1 MKRRAFHQSAAIG
14 LCLAVAMLSGCSRTF
29 LNTPLVG
36 HASNA
41 ELLPPPKDEGD
52 PYIVISFSGG
62 GVRASAFAWAV
73 LNELAQ
79 ASDGHGRRLT
89 DDIRIV
95 SSASGGSVTAAMFG
109 LRGLEGMP
117 DLYSDFLIQ
126 DNMQALE
133 MTALSPVTWAR
144 LAGPSFSRI
153 DVLREYFDK
162 QLFHG
167 ADFDTMYKRPDAPI
181 VLLNAT
187 NMASGNV
194 FSFNDTGF
202 DDLCSDLSHF
212 PLAGAVASSAAFPIL
227 LTPISLKN
235 YSGEDA
241 CKVPVEPTWVRLALR
256 GAKNDGFSNTR
267 FSNLQ
272 LYERARQT
280 EALRDIHNAN
290 ATPQQKIRHV
300 DYIHLLDGGL
310 VDNLGVSAIVQQM
323 FSPIDPAT
331 QIDVIRKGH
340 IKNLVAIEVVARSES
355 PSPINKQA
363 NTPGLLSVAGA
374 IINNPIDSATRGN
387 AELFDDVLDQWR
399 LTGRLR
405 NVMPA
410 PGYVPDNIYG
420 IQVDP
425 EQLSASNEEDRTMR
439 NTFES
444 IPTSWT
450 LADSAD
456 ERTKV
461 METVKIVAHTLLMRH
476 PCFDRLKTDIAGVA
490 PTELGLKCHADARPD
505 PVPGKS

>member
-1 MKRRAFHQSAAIG
+1 MSIARTRRIAAIG
-14 LCLAVAMLSGCSRTF
+14 VCLAALCGCSRTF
-29 LNTPLVG
+29 LNTPLIG
-36 HASNA
+36 HTTNG
-41 ELLPPPKDEGD
+41 EILPAPKDDGD

-62 GVRASAFAWAV
+62 GVRATAFAWAV

-79 ASDGHGRRLT
+79 TGDGHGHRLS

-109 LRGLEGMP
+109 LRGLDGMP
-117 DLYSDFLIQ
+117 ALYSDFLIQ
-126 DNMQALE
+126 DNMEAMEL
-133 MTALSPVTWAR
+133 TALSPVTWAR

-162 QLFHG
+162 KLFHG
-167 ADFDTMYKRPDAPI
+167 ADFDTMSKRPGAPI

-187 NMASGNV
+187 NMASGTV
-194 FSFNDTGF
+194 FTFNDTGF

-212 PLAGAVASSAAFPIL
+212 PLAGGVASSAAFPIL
-227 LTPISLKN
+227 LTPITLKN
-235 YSGEDA
+235 YSGQDA
-241 CKVPVEPTWVRLALR
+241 CRVDREPTWVRLALQ
-256 GAKNDGFSNTR
+256 GAHHDGFSDTR

-280 EALRDIHNAN
+280 EAMRDIHDES

-310 VDNLGVSAIVQQM
+310 VDNLGVSAIVQQL

-331 QIDVIRKGH
+331 QIGVISKGH
-340 IKNLVAIEVVARSES
+340 VKNLVAIEVVARSES
-355 PSPINKQA
+355 PSPINKQGD
-363 NTPGLLSVAGA
+363 TPGLLSVAGA

-387 AELFDDVLDQWR
+387 AELFNDVLDQLR
-399 LTGRLR
+399 MTGRLR

-410 PGYVPDNIYG
+410 PGYWPDNIYG

-425 EQLSASNEEDRTMR
+425 EQFSAANEDDRALR
-439 NTFES
+439 NQFES

-450 LADSAD
+450 LADTAD
-456 ERTKV
+456 ERAKTLAL
-461 METVKIVAHTLLMRH
+461 IQNVAHVLLMRH

-490 PTELGLKCHADARPD
+490 PTELGKKCHAEATPD
-505 PVPGKS
+505 PVRGKS